1 MQYAESRK
9 SGIGNQSFVD
19 SIRISTSFRVVRL
32 QRRKGVDRVRLVND
46 PLRAW
51 KKNEAEWRWTNV
63 RDRLGESGFSHVT
76 SRKRIHVFAGLILY
90 G

>member
-1 MQYAESRK
+1 M
-9 SGIGNQSFVD
+9 
-19 SIRISTSFRVVRL
+19 
-32 QRRKGVDRVRLVND
+32 RLVND

-76 SRKRIHVFAGLILY
+76 SRKRIHVFAGFILY